1 MKYYLTKTVT
11 KEVDINFEDLY
22 KSSSEEN
29 NTNDV
34 DYIYGDIL
42 DNFSY
47 YLRKVYN
54 IEVEDEDELDV
65 ISDDFGNWM
74 EKEKGL

>member
-1 MKYYLTKTVT
+1 MKYYITRTIT
-11 KEVDINFEDLY
+11 EEVDINFEDLY

>member
-1 MKYYLTKTVT
+1 MKYYITRTIT
-11 KEVDINFEDLY
+11 EEVDINFEDLY

-65 ISDDFGNWM
+65 INEDFGNWM